1 MSSYTYLFAFALL
14 ATPPDVMELSEPAL
28 LHGPLAADLEAI
40 ALHLEL
46 LDPREVK
53 YTLVKADE
61 FERDLKELQT
71 RFAALAD
78 APSLA
83 ECRRLPSREV
93 AGDLLASN
101 RAYRES
107 LSHRLAV
114 DVIHAEE
121 LRAALHQTDQLY
133 RVWDLV
139 RDARSEG
146 YYVRSRREAVQ
157 QLRELVGPHAFY
169 SGQLPPHV
177 PLWRIP
183 VAE

>member
-1 MSSYTYLFAFALL
+1 MCAFTSLFAFALL
-14 ATPPDVMELSEPAL
+14 ATPPDVMELPDPAK
-28 LHGPLAADLEAI
+28 LHGPLAADLQAL

-53 YTLVKADE
+53 YTLVEADA
-61 FERDLKELQT
+61 FASDLKELQG
-71 RFAALAD
+71 RYVKLAD
-78 APSLA
+78 APTLA
-83 ECRRLPSREV
+83 ECRRFPSREV

-114 DVIHAEE
+114 DAIHAEE
-121 LRAALHQTDQLY
+121 LRAALHETDQLY

-139 RDARSEG
+139 RDAHCEG
-146 YYVRSRREAVQ
+146 YYVKYRREALQ

-183 VAE
+183 IAE